1 MTKFGI
7 IYAQVLRK
15 EKYIFNDT
23 QITVIGSM
31 KPEICTKM
39 LRNLS
44 EKLWAKFS
52 STTLG
57 YSVIWIVCLDDAF
70 CKILELKT
78 SPVEGQ
84 PLQQK
89 DKQKCD
95 ASGLERHAVM
105 L

>member
-44 EKLWAKFS
+44 EKL
-52 STTLG
+52 
-57 YSVIWIVCLDDAF
+57 
-70 CKILELKT
+70 
-78 SPVEGQ
+78 
-84 PLQQK
+84 
-89 DKQKCD
+89 
-95 ASGLERHAVM
+95 
-105 L
+105 